1 MAASLSTGLPAPKF
15 VESLYL
21 LTEMGEGL
29 LCSTYMT
36 LSRMHSNKGYRVM
49 SSFVEDPRFGPLRAR
64 IGKAFP
70 KVPDL
75 SRVDG
80 YSEFYDDAPVVVKFF
95 LRYKKDVH
103 SIIDFERAASE
114 LLRSI
119 PEQLSSSGL
128 SLEQNRNLCILYID
142 LFCVYVRVLYLFATN
157 HRAKVLYSLNHAA
170 ERVYKMSLDAAPD
183 NDDNDFE
190 DEDEDEDG
198 DGNPQFNAGAGNFQT
213 PKFTPSSAGT
223 ARGNQTKASAA
234 TGGTLRT
241 AGSKQSGGAF
251 SSAVSQSGGPL
262 DIPYHALHTDSDIE
276 YASQAA
282 LLFQGVFGGLHRFL
296 LDTFAPASSFL
307 TNLLRQIAPSVSFG
321 LNIERIVADRVLN
334 PCHLGAAIGQ
344 PDCPKLPNRPA
355 LSLYEEVMDLE
366 KYCDFAVLVALS
378 CPAVLF
384 DDQCRAAFE
393 GVASSRLVVRLFR
406 DVSLVS

>member
-1 MAASLSTGLPAPKF
+1 MAASVSTGSAIGRGTPQTAQKH

-64 IGKAFP
+64 VGKAFP

-80 YSEFYDDAPVVVKFF
+80 YSEFYDDAPLVVKFF

-170 ERVYKMSLDAAPD
+170 EKVFKMALDAAPD
-183 NDDNDFE
+183 NDDDDDDDFNDN
-190 DEDEDEDG
+190 DRDG
-198 DGNPQFNAGAGNFQT
+198 DRFNAGFSSFQT

-223 ARGNQTKASAA
+223 KGGKTKAKS
-234 TGGTLRT
+234 GIVGTSRT
-241 AGSKQSGGAF
+241 AAYSNSY
-251 SSAVSQSGGPL
+251 SINPL
-262 DIPYHALHTDSDIE
+262 DVPSHALHTDSDIE
-276 YASQAA
+276 YASQAE

-296 LDTFAPASSFL
+296 LDTFAPCSQFL
-307 TNLLRQIAPSVSFG
+307 TNLLRQTADSISFG

-334 PCHLGAAIGQ
+334 PSHMGAAIGQ
-344 PDCPKLPNRPA
+344 PDCPKLPNR
-355 LSLYEEVMDLE
+355 
-366 KYCDFAVLVALS
+366 
-378 CPAVLF
+378 
-384 DDQCRAAFE
+384 
-393 GVASSRLVVRLFR
+393 
-406 DVSLVS
+406 

>member
-1 MAASLSTGLPAPKF
+1 MSTGSAIGGGTPQTAQKH

-64 IGKAFP
+64 VGKAFP

-80 YSEFYDDAPVVVKFF
+80 YSEFYDDAPLVVKFF

-170 ERVYKMSLDAAPD
+170 EKLYKMALDAAPD
-183 NDDNDFE
+183 DDDLDDRDNGR
-190 DEDEDEDG
+190 DG
-198 DGNPQFNAGAGNFQT
+198 DRFNAGASSFQT
-213 PKFTPSSAGT
+213 PKFTPHSAGT
-223 ARGNQTKASAA
+223 RGGKTKATS
-234 TGGTLRT
+234 RT
-241 AGSKQSGGAF
+241 AA
-251 SSAVSQSGGPL
+251 SSSSINPL
-262 DIPYHALHTDSDIE
+262 DVPSHALHTDTDIE
-276 YASQAA
+276 YASQAE

-296 LDTFAPASSFL
+296 LDTFAPSNEFL
-307 TNLLRQIAPSVSFG
+307 TNLLRQTAESISFG

-334 PCHLGAAIGQ
+334 PSHMGAAIGQ
-344 PDCPKLPNRPA
+344 PDCPKLPNR
-355 LSLYEEVMDLE
+355 
-366 KYCDFAVLVALS
+366 
-378 CPAVLF
+378 
-384 DDQCRAAFE
+384 
-393 GVASSRLVVRLFR
+393 
-406 DVSLVS
+406 